1 MTAAPTFAE
10 VFGEIT
16 SEAGISPSRVE
27 AVLGAILEGGWTP
40 VQVAGFAVALRLRG
54 ETPETIAAAARALR
68 RAARPVT
75 HRYAAVLDTCGTG
88 GDGAGTLNLS
98 TGAALIAAS
107 AGVAVAKHGN
117 RAVSSRAGSADV
129 LAALGIP
136 LDLTPVAAGAVL
148 DEVGITFLMAPVHH
162 PALRHGGVARRELGI
177 RTIFNCLGPLANPA
191 GATHQLVGAYDDAL
205 RPTLGRTLRDLG
217 LVRAWVV
224 RGEDGLDEISPSAP
238 TRVTELS
245 GGALAERVVAP
256 EDFGLRRLAPEAY
269 AGGDADE
276 NARVLERVLADE
288 PHPARDA
295 VLLNAAA
302 ALVVARGLAPR
313 EAARTAAEQLTSGRA
328 AALLGAWRA
337 AAQRAEREPGP

>member
-1 MTAAPTFAE
+1 MFDE
-10 VFGEIT
+10 LT
-16 SEAGISPSRVE
+16 SEPGVSPARVE
-27 AVLGAILEGGWTP
+27 QVLGAILEGRWTP

-68 RAARPVT
+68 RAARPVA

-98 TGAALIAAS
+98 TGAALIAAA

-136 LDLTPVAAGAVL
+136 LDLAPAGAGAVL
-148 DEVGITFLMAPVHH
+148 DEVGITFLMAPIHH

-205 RPTLGRTLRDLG
+205 RPTLARTLRDLG
-217 LVRAWVV
+217 LTRAWVV

-245 GGALAERVVAP
+245 GGALTERVVAP
-256 EDFGLRRLAPEAY
+256 EDFGLQRLDPGAY
-269 AGGDADE
+269 AGGDANE
-276 NARVLERVLADE
+276 NARALERVLANE

-302 ALVVARGLAPR
+302 ALVVARGVEPR

-328 AALLGAWRA
+328 AALLAEWRA